1 MHPHGPM
8 MRAMPWPH
16 FDHIQLLRYAG
27 LFQYASVGTPFL
39 RYPALVEDL
48 AQKQLPTAYVPLW
61 LACYVVFGVVYW
73 YLTSDLGDRRRT
85 RLRRTVQIGLLVVLN
100 VMAVAIGWFSQSG
113 ISALLLAV
121 VAVVLPWLLPLRVG
135 IAWMVL
141 QNFSLVPVFASI
153 REPVFSLADAF
164 LQSSLYL
171 GFIVLAFV
179 TALVTKQ
186 QVEAREEQRRLN
198 SELRATRTLLAESS
212 RLAER
217 MRISRELHDLI
228 GHHLTALSLNL
239 EVASHLVQ
247 GQAKEHVCQAQ
258 SVAKLLLGDVREV
271 VSQLREGDSI
281 DLTHALRNLTEG
293 VPGLAIHL
301 ELPPRFSVDDPRRAQ
316 VLLRCAQEIITNTV
330 RHAGARN
337 LWLRFER
344 NADRQMVIHAQD
356 DGQGAPEFR
365 QGNGLS
371 GMRERLAQ
379 FGGRLEIVTGKGR
392 GFALDALLPLEGT
405 P

>member
-1 MHPHGPM
+1 
-8 MRAMPWPH
+8 
-16 FDHIQLLRYAG
+16 
-27 LFQYASVGTPFL
+27 
-39 RYPALVEDL
+39 
-48 AQKQLPTAYVPLW
+48 
-61 LACYVVFGVVYW
+61 
-73 YLTSDLGDRRRT
+73 
-85 RLRRTVQIGLLVVLN
+85 
-100 VMAVAIGWFSQSG
+100 
-113 ISALLLAV
+113 
-121 VAVVLPWLLPLRVG
+121 
-135 IAWMVL
+135 
-141 QNFSLVPVFASI
+141 
-153 REPVFSLADAF
+153 
-164 LQSSLYL
+164 
-171 GFIVLAFV
+171 
-179 TALVTKQ
+179 
-186 QVEAREEQRRLN
+186 
-198 SELRATRTLLAESS
+198 
-212 RLAER
+212 
-217 MRISRELHDLI
+217 
-228 GHHLTALSLNL
+228 
-239 EVASHLVQ
+239 
-247 GQAKEHVCQAQ
+247 QAQ

-281 DLTHALRNLTEG
+281 DLTQALRNLTEG

-379 FGGRLEIVTGKGR
+379 FGGRLDIVTGKGR

>member
-1 MHPHGPM
+1 
-8 MRAMPWPH
+8 MPWPH
-16 FDHIQLLRYAG
+16 FNHIQLLRYAG

-48 AQKQLPTAYVPLW
+48 ALKQLPTAYAPLW
-61 LACYVVFGVVYW
+61 LGCYLVFGVVYW
-73 YLTSDLGDRRRT
+73 YLTRDLGDRRRA
-85 RLRRTVQIGLLVVLN
+85 LSRRVLQIALLIVLN
-100 VMAVAIGWFSQSG
+100 AMAVAIGWFSQSG

-153 REPVFSLADAF
+153 REPVFSLGDAF

-171 GFIVLAFV
+171 GFSVLAFV

-186 QVEAREEQRRLN
+186 QVDAREEQRRLN

-239 EVASHLVQ
+239 EVASHLVEGRAQ
-247 GQAKEHVCQAQ
+247 EHVRQAQ

-281 DLTHALRNLTEG
+281 DLTQALQNLTEG

-301 ELPPRFSVDDPRRAQ
+301 QLPPRFSVDDPRRAQ
-316 VLLRCAQEIITNTV
+316 VLLRCAQEIITNTM

-344 NADRQMVIHAQD
+344 NADRQMAIHARD
-356 DGQGAPEFR
+356 DGHGAAQFK
-365 QGNGLS
+365 QGNGLA
-371 GMRERLAQ
+371 GMRERLAE
-379 FGGRLEIVTGKGR
+379 FGGRLDVRTGR
-392 GFALDALLPLEGT
+392 EQGFTIDALLPLEN
-405 P
+405 PA

>member
-1 MHPHGPM
+1 MS
-8 MRAMPWPH
+8 WPH
-16 FDHIQLLRYAG
+16 FTHIQLLRYAG

-39 RYPALVEDL
+39 RYPALVDDL
-48 AQKQLPTAYVPLW
+48 AQKQLPTAYVHLW
-61 LACYVVFGVVYW
+61 LACYVVFGIVYW

-85 RLRRTVQIGLLVVLN
+85 RLRRAVQIALLFVLN
-100 VMAVAIGWFSQSG
+100 GMAVAIGWFSQSG

-135 IAWMVL
+135 IAWMIL

-153 REPVFSLADAF
+153 REPVFSLGDAF

-247 GQAKEHVCQAQ
+247 GQAKEHVRQAQ
-258 SVAKLLLGDVREV
+258 SLAKLLLGDVREV

-281 DLTHALRNLTEG
+281 DLTQALTNLTEG
-293 VPGLAIHL
+293 VPGLVIHL
-301 ELPPRFSVDDPRRAQ
+301 ELPPRFSVDDPKRAQ

-344 NADRQMVIHAQD
+344 NADRQMAIHARD
-356 DGQGAPEFR
+356 DGHGASQFQ
-365 QGNGLS
+365 QGNGLA
-371 GMRERLAQ
+371 GMRERLTQ
-379 FGGRLEIVTGKGR
+379 FGGRLDIVTGKGQ
-392 GFALDALLPLEGT
+392 GFMLDACLPLENSA
-405 P
+405 

>member
-1 MHPHGPM
+1 MS
-8 MRAMPWPH
+8 WPQ
-16 FDHIQLLRYAG
+16 FNHIQLLRYAG
-27 LFQYASVGTPFL
+27 LFQYACVGTPFL
-39 RYPALVEDL
+39 RYESLAEDL
-48 AQKQLPTAYVPLW
+48 AQKQLPAAYLYFW
-61 LACYVVFGVVYW
+61 LASYAVFGIVYW

-85 RLRRTVQIGLLVVLN
+85 RFRRALQIGLLLVLN
-100 VMAVAIGWFSQSG
+100 LMAVAIGWFSQSG

-121 VAVVLPWLLPLRVG
+121 IAVVLPWLLPTRVG

-141 QNFSLVPVFASI
+141 QNFSLVPVFAII
-153 REPVFSLADAF
+153 REPVFSLSDAF
-164 LQSSLYL
+164 LQSSLYS

-212 RLAER
+212 RLSER

-247 GQAKEHVCQAQ
+247 GQAQEHVRQAQ

-281 DLTHALRNLTEG
+281 DLTQALQNLTEG

-301 ELPPRFSVDDPRRAQ
+301 ELPPHFAVDDPKRAQ

-337 LWLRFER
+337 LWLHFER
-344 NADRQMVIHAQD
+344 NADRQMAIHARD
-356 DGQGAPEFR
+356 DGQGAIAFR
-365 QGNGLS
+365 QGNGLA

-379 FGGRLEIVTGKGR
+379 FGGRVDIVTGR
-392 GFALDALLPLEGT
+392 GQGFVLDASLPLENGA
-405 P
+405 